1 VGHDAAGL
9 TVSVLPPRVA
19 RLSDG
24 RIAFLLSPQERV
36 IVGGYLA
43 GLTDRVAP
51 PLDDLADED
60 DDPVV
65 AERDP
70 VLARLYPDAI
80 PGDAPASA
88 SFRDLVIRDLADLRL
103 ARLATVVETI
113 DATTIDDAQ
122 AEAWLGALNDL
133 RLVLGTE
140 LDVSE
145 DDPEVIDE
153 DDPDAERRLIYVY
166 AAWLQDQLVEVL
178 AGVLPDVADDDD
190 EVAPGLPD

>member
-1 VGHDAAGL
+1 MTA
-9 TVSVLPPRVA
+9 LPPRVA

-51 PLDDLADED
+51 PLDDPADED
-60 DDPVV
+60 DDAAV

-80 PGDAPASA
+80 PADPSASA
-88 SFRDLVIRDLADLRL
+88 AFRDLVIRDLADLRL

-122 AEAWLGALNDL
+122 AAAWLGALNDL

-140 LDVSE
+140 LGVAE
-145 DDPEVIDE
+145 DDPEVIAE
-153 DDPDAERRLIYVY
+153 DDPDAERRLVYAY
-166 AAWLQDQLVEVL
+166 AAWLEDQLVEVL
-178 AGVLPDVADDDD
+178 AGALPDLADDDD
-190 EVAPGLPD
+190 AGAGGA